1 MPRTP
6 KRESTTAPHEGSA
19 PSRGHQ
25 VRLARKERLRATAA
39 RRQRRARLVQW
50 GTTAL
55 LVAALVGAV
64 AWLAVGQDD
73 ETASGPGGLPG
84 PKGGSHI
91 AEDVNT
97 MVGEPAPS
105 FTLPDSEGTSYS
117 ITPGQGKPL
126 VLVFHMGIT

>member
-6 KRESTTAPHEGSA
+6 KRESTTAPHEGLA

-39 RRQRRARLVQW
+39 RRQRRTRLVQW

-55 LVAALVGAV
+55 LAAALVGAV
-64 AWLAVGQDD
+64 AWLVAGQDD
-73 ETASGPGGLPG
+73 ETRTGQGGLPG

-117 ITPGQGKPL
+117 ITPEQGKPL